1 MCVQVNEHQSNKTSA
16 PSFAALSSEF
26 KAQNF
31 HFRVTN
37 SLVGILI
44 KWYKHAFVILFFNIF
59 KLTYVFSQTQ
69 VGNWNRFNKNTGGT
83 LVEKCCHFFD
93 LMTLIIDSKPTRVM
107 ASGGQSVNHL
117 DEEYD
122 GQVSRT
128 SELCSFFSEKAIFG
142 SDGLHWK

>member
-1 MCVQVNEHQSNKTSA
+1 
-16 PSFAALSSEF
+16 
-26 KAQNF
+26 
-31 HFRVTN
+31 
-37 SLVGILI
+37 
-44 KWYKHAFVILFFNIF
+44 
-59 KLTYVFSQTQ
+59 

-93 LMTLIIDSKPTRVM
+93 LMTLIIGSKPTRVM

-128 SELCSFFSEKAIFG
+128 SELCASFPTERHFPKLAADTGTERE
-142 SDGLHWK
+142 LE